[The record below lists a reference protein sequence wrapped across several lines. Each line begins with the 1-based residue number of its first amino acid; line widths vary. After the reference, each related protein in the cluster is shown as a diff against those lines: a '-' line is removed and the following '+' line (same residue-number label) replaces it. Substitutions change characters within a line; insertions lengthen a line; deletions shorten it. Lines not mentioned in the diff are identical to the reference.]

1 MTIKIKMEEIKK
13 QSRLEAFKERFDSIS
28 YKGVVLNVPFMIFLA
43 LLALAYISNSNNGVA
58 LSREIEK
65 KNKELE
71 EVRWKFKDAEANL
84 IFNLSEKQI
93 SERALK
99 MGINPLDKP
108 AFEIKQN
115 IKTDSTINKK

>member
-1 MTIKIKMEEIKK
+1 MEAKK
-13 QSRLEAFKERFDSIS
+13 RQSRLETIKERFDSIS

-84 IFNLSEKQI
+84 IFSLSEKQI
-93 SERALK
+93 SDRALS
-99 MGINPLDKP
+99 MGIRPLDKP
-108 AFEIKQN
+108 AFEIKRLQR
-115 IKTDSTINKK
+115 TDSTIIKE

>member
-1 MTIKIKMEEIKK
+1 MEEEKK
-13 QSRLEAFKERFDSIS
+13 QSRLETLKERFDSIS

-58 LSREIEK
+58 LSRAIEK

-84 IFNLSEKQI
+84 IFSLSEKQI
-93 SERALK
+93 SDRAFS
-99 MGINPLDKP
+99 MGIKPLDKP
-108 AFEIKQN
+108 AFEIKTR
-115 IKTDSTINKK
+115 KVTDSTTIKE